1 MDQQQEASSAQGSLT
16 GADRIRA
23 LKDET
28 AIFTAFDTYP
38 WTKDKNFMS
47 GLYAIL
53 GEPGQQNPQA
63 SPADMAIHA
72 RIFYYAQR
80 IGVSIEFSAYKAWL
94 ASNPDYQPPDV
105 LPEEYRQRDV
115 ANASPVPVLDWQKA
129 APKTDLYVNRKTAAA
144 QSGSQDQPSYPMG
157 FAEMI
162 KLIQEGKP
170 VPGIRQIPNT
180 VVRDPVGPN
189 LSGGNAPTLTLI
201 QAVKPVGAR
210 AVPRKPWEK
219 DTSVDM
225 PALPDLPKALDTEF
239 PPVQDDGPVSSAAGA
254 S

>member
-23 LKDET
+23 LKEET

-38 WTKDKNFMS
+38 WTKDKSFMS

-53 GEPGQQNPQA
+53 GQPGQQNPQA
-63 SPADMAIHA
+63 SLADMAIHA

-129 APKTDLYVNRKTAAA
+129 APKTDLYVDRKTAAA

-180 VVRDPVGPN
+180 VVRDP
-189 LSGGNAPTLTLI
+189 
-201 QAVKPVGAR
+201 AVKPVGAR

-219 DTSVDM
+219 DTTVDM

>member
-38 WTKDKNFMS
+38 WSKDKNFMS

-63 SPADMAIHA
+63 SLADMAIHA

-80 IGVSIEFSAYKAWL
+80 IGVNIDFSAYKAWL
-94 ASNPDYQPPDV
+94 ASNLDYQPPDV
-105 LPEEYRQRDV
+105 LPEEYRQRGV
-115 ANASPVPVLDWQKA
+115 ANVSPVPALDWQKA
-129 APKTDLYVNRKTAAA
+129 APKTDLYIDRKTAAA

-162 KLIQEGKP
+162 QLIQEGKP

-180 VVRDPVGPN
+180 VVRDP
-189 LSGGNAPTLTLI
+189 
-201 QAVKPVGAR
+201 AVKPVGAR

-219 DTSVDM
+219 DTTVDM

-239 PPVQDDGPVSSAAGA
+239 PPVQDDVPVSSAAGA

>member
-63 SPADMAIHA
+63 SLADMAIHA

-94 ASNPDYQPPDV
+94 ANNPDYQPPHV

-129 APKTDLYVNRKTAAA
+129 APKTDLYIDRKTAAA

-180 VVRDPVGPN
+180 VVRDP
-189 LSGGNAPTLTLI
+189 
-201 QAVKPVGAR
+201 AVKPVGAR
-210 AVPRKPWEK
+210 AVPRKPWER
-219 DTSVDM
+219 DTTVDM

-239 PPVQDDGPVSSAAGA
+239 PPVQDNRPVSSAAGA

>member
-1 MDQQQEASSAQGSLT
+1 MDKQQEASSAQGSLT

-38 WTKDKNFMS
+38 WSKDKNFMS

-63 SPADMAIHA
+63 SLADMAIHA

-80 IGVSIEFSAYKAWL
+80 IGVNIDFSAYKAWL
-94 ASNPDYQPPDV
+94 ASNHDYQPPDV

-115 ANASPVPVLDWQKA
+115 ANASPVPALEWQKA
-129 APKTDLYVNRKTAAA
+129 APKTDLYIDRKAATA

-162 KLIQEGKP
+162 QLIQEGKP

-180 VVRDPVGPN
+180 VVRDP
-189 LSGGNAPTLTLI
+189 T
-201 QAVKPVGAR
+201 VKPVGAR

-219 DTSVDM
+219 DTAVDM

-239 PPVQDDGPVSSAAGA
+239 PPVQDDVPVSSAAGA

>member
-1 MDQQQEASSAQGSLT
+1 
-16 GADRIRA
+16 
-23 LKDET
+23 
-28 AIFTAFDTYP
+28 
-38 WTKDKNFMS
+38 
-47 GLYAIL
+47 
-53 GEPGQQNPQA
+53 
-63 SPADMAIHA
+63 MAIHA

-129 APKTDLYVNRKTAAA
+129 APKTDLYVDRKTAAA

-180 VVRDPVGPN
+180 VVRDPVGPI

-219 DTSVDM
+219 DTTVDM
-225 PALPDLPKALDTEF
+225 PALLDLPKALDTEF
-239 PPVQDDGPVSSAAGA
+239 PPVQDDGPVSPAAGA

>member
-63 SPADMAIHA
+63 SLADMAIHA

-80 IGVSIEFSAYKAWL
+80 IGVSIDFSAYKAWL
-94 ASNPDYQPPDV
+94 TSSPDYQPPDV

-115 ANASPVPVLDWQKA
+115 ANASPLSVLDWQKA
-129 APKTDLYVNRKTAAA
+129 APKTDLYVDRKAAAA
-144 QSGSQDQPSYPMG
+144 QSGSQDQPSYPMA

-180 VVRDPVGPN
+180 VVRDP
-189 LSGGNAPTLTLI
+189 
-201 QAVKPVGAR
+201 AVKPVGAR

-219 DTSVDM
+219 DTTVDM

>member
-38 WTKDKNFMS
+38 WSKDKNFMS

-53 GEPGQQNPQA
+53 GQPGQQNPQA
-63 SPADMAIHA
+63 SLADMAIHA

-80 IGVSIEFSAYKAWL
+80 IGVNIDFSAYKAWL

-115 ANASPVPVLDWQKA
+115 ANASPVPALDWQKA
-129 APKTDLYVNRKTAAA
+129 APKTDLYIDRKTAAA
-144 QSGSQDQPSYPMG
+144 QSGSQDQPSYPTG

-162 KLIQEGKP
+162 QLIQEGKP

-180 VVRDPVGPN
+180 VVRDP
-189 LSGGNAPTLTLI
+189 
-201 QAVKPVGAR
+201 AVKPVGAR

-219 DTSVDM
+219 DTTVDM

>member
-1 MDQQQEASSAQGSLT
+1 MDQQQSSSQGSLT

-23 LKDET
+23 LKDEN
-28 AIFTAFDTYP
+28 AVFTAFDTYP
-38 WTKDKNFMS
+38 WKKDKNFMS

-63 SPADMAIHA
+63 SLADMAIHA

-80 IGVSIEFSAYKAWL
+80 IGVNIDFSDYKSWL
-94 ASNPDYQPPDV
+94 ASNADYQPPDV
-105 LPEEYRQRDV
+105 LPEEYRQRDE
-115 ANASPVPVLDWQKA
+115 ANASSTAALDWQKA
-129 APKTDLYVNRKTAAA
+129 APKTDLYVDRKVAAA
-144 QSGSQDQPSYPMG
+144 QSSSQDQPTYPMG

-180 VVRDPVGPN
+180 IVRDP
-189 LSGGNAPTLTLI
+189 T
-201 QAVKPVGAR
+201 VKPVGTR

-219 DTSVDM
+219 DVTADV
-225 PALPDLPKALDTEF
+225 PTLPDLPKALDTEF
-239 PPVQDDGPVSSAAGA
+239 PPVQDDEDVPSSALT

>member
-1 MDQQQEASSAQGSLT
+1 MDQQQEASSTQGSLT

-38 WTKDKNFMS
+38 WSKDKNFMS

-63 SPADMAIHA
+63 SLADMAIHA

-80 IGVSIEFSAYKAWL
+80 IGVNIDFSAYKAWL

-115 ANASPVPVLDWQKA
+115 ANASPVPALDWQKA
-129 APKTDLYVNRKTAAA
+129 APKTDLYIDRKTAAA

-162 KLIQEGKP
+162 QLIQEGKP

-180 VVRDPVGPN
+180 VVRDP
-189 LSGGNAPTLTLI
+189 
-201 QAVKPVGAR
+201 AVKPVGAR
-210 AVPRKPWEK
+210 AVPRKPWER
-219 DTSVDM
+219 DTTVDM

-239 PPVQDDGPVSSAAGA
+239 PPVQDDGPVSPAAEA

>member
-1 MDQQQEASSAQGSLT
+1 MDQQQEASSAQRSLT

-63 SPADMAIHA
+63 SLADMAIHA

-94 ASNPDYQPPDV
+94 ASNSDYQPPDV
-105 LPEEYRQRDV
+105 LPEEYRQRDE
-115 ANASPVPVLDWQKA
+115 ANASPAPVLDWQKA
-129 APKTDLYVNRKTAAA
+129 APKIDLYVDRKNAAA
-144 QSGSQDQPSYPMG
+144 QSGSQDQPSYPLG

-180 VVRDPVGPN
+180 VVRDP
-189 LSGGNAPTLTLI
+189 
-201 QAVKPVGAR
+201 AVKPVGAR

-219 DTSVDM
+219 DTTVDM

>member
-38 WTKDKNFMS
+38 WSKDKNFMS

-63 SPADMAIHA
+63 SLADMAIHA

-80 IGVSIEFSAYKAWL
+80 IGVNIDFSAYKAWL
-94 ASNPDYQPPDV
+94 ASDPDYQPPDV

-115 ANASPVPVLDWQKA
+115 ADASPVPALEWQKA
-129 APKTDLYVNRKTAAA
+129 APKTDLYIDRKAAAA

-162 KLIQEGKP
+162 QLIQEGKP

-180 VVRDPVGPN
+180 VVRDP
-189 LSGGNAPTLTLI
+189 T
-201 QAVKPVGAR
+201 VKPIGAR

-219 DTSVDM
+219 DTAVDM

-239 PPVQDDGPVSSAAGA
+239 PPVQDDVPVSSAAGA

>member
-1 MDQQQEASSAQGSLT
+1 MDQQQEASSAQASLT

-63 SPADMAIHA
+63 SLADMAIHA

-94 ASNPDYQPPDV
+94 ASNPEYQPPDV

-129 APKTDLYVNRKTAAA
+129 APKTDLYVDRKTAAA

-180 VVRDPVGPN
+180 VVRDP
-189 LSGGNAPTLTLI
+189 T
-201 QAVKPVGAR
+201 VKPVGAR

-219 DTSVDM
+219 DTTVDM
-225 PALPDLPKALDTEF
+225 PTLPDLPKALDTEF

>member
-1 MDQQQEASSAQGSLT
+1 MDQQQEASSAPRSLT

-63 SPADMAIHA
+63 SLADMAIHA

-94 ASNPDYQPPDV
+94 ASNSDHQPPDV
-105 LPEEYRQRDV
+105 LPEEYRQRDE
-115 ANASPVPVLDWQKA
+115 ANASPAPVLDWQKA
-129 APKTDLYVNRKTAAA
+129 APKTDLYVDRKTAAA

-180 VVRDPVGPN
+180 VVRDP
-189 LSGGNAPTLTLI
+189 
-201 QAVKPVGAR
+201 AVKPVGAR

-219 DTSVDM
+219 DTTVDI
-225 PALPDLPKALDTEF
+225 PVLPDLPKALDTEF
-239 PPVQDDGPVSSAAGA
+239 PPVQDDGPISSAAGA

>member
-1 MDQQQEASSAQGSLT
+1 MDQQQEASSAQGSLA

-63 SPADMAIHA
+63 SLADMAIHA

-94 ASNPDYQPPDV
+94 ASNPDYQPLDV

-129 APKTDLYVNRKTAAA
+129 APKTDLYVDRKTAAA

-180 VVRDPVGPN
+180 VVRDP
-189 LSGGNAPTLTLI
+189 
-201 QAVKPVGAR
+201 AVKPVGAR

-219 DTSVDM
+219 DTTVDM
-225 PALPDLPKALDTEF
+225 PVLPDLPKALDTEF

>member
-63 SPADMAIHA
+63 SLADMAIHA

-180 VVRDPVGPN
+180 VVRDP
-189 LSGGNAPTLTLI
+189 
-201 QAVKPVGAR
+201 AVKPVGAR

-219 DTSVDM
+219 DTTVDM

>member
-1 MDQQQEASSAQGSLT
+1 MDQQQEASSAQASLT

-63 SPADMAIHA
+63 SLADMAIHA

-94 ASNPDYQPPDV
+94 ASNPDYQSPDV

-129 APKTDLYVNRKTAAA
+129 APKTDLYVDRKTAAA

-180 VVRDPVGPN
+180 VVRDP
-189 LSGGNAPTLTLI
+189 T
-201 QAVKPVGAR
+201 VKPVGAR

-219 DTSVDM
+219 DTTIDM
-225 PALPDLPKALDTEF
+225 PTLPDLPKALDTEF

>member
-1 MDQQQEASSAQGSLT
+1 
-16 GADRIRA
+16 
-23 LKDET
+23 
-28 AIFTAFDTYP
+28 
-38 WTKDKNFMS
+38 
-47 GLYAIL
+47 
-53 GEPGQQNPQA
+53 
-63 SPADMAIHA
+63 MAIHA

-80 IGVSIEFSAYKAWL
+80 IGVNIDFGAYKAWL

-115 ANASPVPVLDWQKA
+115 ADASPVPALEWQKA
-129 APKTDLYVNRKTAAA
+129 APKTDLYIDRKAAAA

-162 KLIQEGKP
+162 QLIQEGKP

-180 VVRDPVGPN
+180 VVRDP
-189 LSGGNAPTLTLI
+189 T
-201 QAVKPVGAR
+201 VKPIGAR

-219 DTSVDM
+219 DTAVDM

-239 PPVQDDGPVSSAAGA
+239 PPVQDDVPVSSAAGA

>member
-1 MDQQQEASSAQGSLT
+1 MDQQKEASSAQGPLT

-63 SPADMAIHA
+63 SLADMAIHA

-94 ASNPDYQPPDV
+94 ASNPDHQPPDV

-115 ANASPVPVLDWQKA
+115 ANTSPVPILDWQKA
-129 APKTDLYVNRKTAAA
+129 APKTDLYIDRKTATA

-157 FAEMI
+157 FADMI

-180 VVRDPVGPN
+180 VVRD
-189 LSGGNAPTLTLI
+189 A
-201 QAVKPVGAR
+201 AVKPVGAR

-219 DTSVDM
+219 DTIVDM
-225 PALPDLPKALDTEF
+225 PTLPDLPKALDTEF
-239 PPVQDDGPVSSAAGA
+239 PPVTDDGIVSSAAGA

>member
-63 SPADMAIHA
+63 SLADMAIHA

-80 IGVSIEFSAYKAWL
+80 IGVSIDFSAYKAWL

-105 LPEEYRQRDV
+105 LPKEYRQQDV
-115 ANASPVPVLDWQKA
+115 ANASPLPVLDWQKA
-129 APKTDLYVNRKTAAA
+129 APKTDLYVDRKAAAA
-144 QSGSQDQPSYPMG
+144 QSGSQDQPSYPMA

-180 VVRDPVGPN
+180 VVRDP
-189 LSGGNAPTLTLI
+189 
-201 QAVKPVGAR
+201 AVKPVGAR

-219 DTSVDM
+219 DTTVDM

>member
-1 MDQQQEASSAQGSLT
+1 MSQQQSSQSLS

-23 LKDET
+23 LKDDD

-38 WTKDKNFMS
+38 WTKDKSFMS
-47 GLYAIL
+47 GLYSIL
-53 GEPGQQNPQA
+53 GEPGQQNPEA
-63 SPADMAIHA
+63 SLSDMAIHA

-80 IGVSIEFSAYKAWL
+80 IGVNIDFGSYKNWL
-94 ASNPDYQPPDV
+94 TSKTNHQPPDV
-105 LPEEYRQRDV
+105 LPEEYRQRAE
-115 ANASPVPVLDWQKA
+115 ANTTSTSTSALDWQKA
-129 APKTDLYVNRKTAAA
+129 APKTDLYIDRKAATA
-144 QSGSQDQPSYPMG
+144 QSGSEDQPNYPMG

-180 VVRDPVGPN
+180 IVRDP
-189 LSGGNAPTLTLI
+189 
-201 QAVKPVGAR
+201 AVKPVGAR

-219 DTSVDM
+219 EVSLEAS
-225 PALPDLPKALDTEF
+225 ALADLPKALDTEF
-239 PPVQDDGPVSSAAGA
+239 PPLHDDVVASSAAEI

>member
-1 MDQQQEASSAQGSLT
+1 MDQQQEGSSAQGSLT

-63 SPADMAIHA
+63 SLADMAIHA

-80 IGVSIEFSAYKAWL
+80 IGVSIDFSAYKAWL
-94 ASNPDYQPPDV
+94 ASNPNYQPPDV

-129 APKTDLYVNRKTAAA
+129 APKTDLYVDRKTAAA

-180 VVRDPVGPN
+180 VVRDP
-189 LSGGNAPTLTLI
+189 
-201 QAVKPVGAR
+201 AVKPVGAR

-219 DTSVDM
+219 DTTVDM

>member
-1 MDQQQEASSAQGSLT
+1 MDQQQPSPSQRPMS

-23 LKDET
+23 LKDDN

-38 WTKDKNFMS
+38 WKKDKMFMS

-63 SPADMAIHA
+63 SLADMAIHA
-72 RIFYYAQR
+72 RVFYYAQR
-80 IGVSIEFSAYKAWL
+80 IGVNIEFGAYKAWL
-94 ASNPDYQPPDV
+94 ASNTDHQPPDV
-105 LPEEYRQRDV
+105 LPEEYHQRDE
-115 ANASPVPVLDWQKA
+115 ANASSAPVFDWQKA
-129 APKTDLYVNRKTAAA
+129 APKTDLYVDRKAAAA
-144 QSGSQDQPSYPMG
+144 QSGTQDQPNYPMG

-162 KLIQEGKP
+162 KLLQEGKP

-180 VVRDPVGPN
+180 IVRDP
-189 LSGGNAPTLTLI
+189 
-201 QAVKPVGAR
+201 AVKPVGAR

-219 DTSVDM
+219 EVAADAPT
-225 PALPDLPKALDTEF
+225 LPDLPKALDTEF
-239 PPVQDDGPVSSAAGA
+239 PPVQDDVAASSSVGA

>member
-1 MDQQQEASSAQGSLT
+1 
-16 GADRIRA
+16 
-23 LKDET
+23 
-28 AIFTAFDTYP
+28 
-38 WTKDKNFMS
+38 
-47 GLYAIL
+47 
-53 GEPGQQNPQA
+53 
-63 SPADMAIHA
+63 MAIHA

-129 APKTDLYVNRKTAAA
+129 APKTDLYVDRKTAAA

-180 VVRDPVGPN
+180 VVRDP
-189 LSGGNAPTLTLI
+189 
-201 QAVKPVGAR
+201 AVKPVGAR

-219 DTSVDM
+219 DTTVDM

-239 PPVQDDGPVSSAAGA
+239 PPVQDDGPVSSTAGA

>member
-38 WTKDKNFMS
+38 WSKDKNFMS

-63 SPADMAIHA
+63 SLADMAIHA

-80 IGVSIEFSAYKAWL
+80 IGVNIDFSAYKAWL

-105 LPEEYRQRDV
+105 LPEEYRQRDA
-115 ANASPVPVLDWQKA
+115 ANVSPVPALDWQKA
-129 APKTDLYVNRKTAAA
+129 APKTDLYIDRKTAAA

-162 KLIQEGKP
+162 QLIQEGKP

-180 VVRDPVGPN
+180 VVRDP
-189 LSGGNAPTLTLI
+189 
-201 QAVKPVGAR
+201 AVKPVGAR

-219 DTSVDM
+219 DTTVEM

-239 PPVQDDGPVSSAAGA
+239 PPVQDDVPVSSAAGA

>member
-38 WTKDKNFMS
+38 WSKDKNFMS

-63 SPADMAIHA
+63 SLADMAIHA

-80 IGVSIEFSAYKAWL
+80 IGVNIDFSAYKAWL
-94 ASNPDYQPPDV
+94 ASNPEYQPPDV

-129 APKTDLYVNRKTAAA
+129 APKTDLYIDRKTAAA

-180 VVRDPVGPN
+180 VVRDP
-189 LSGGNAPTLTLI
+189 
-201 QAVKPVGAR
+201 AVKPVGAR

-219 DTSVDM
+219 DTTVDM

>member
-63 SPADMAIHA
+63 SLADMAIHA

-80 IGVSIEFSAYKAWL
+80 IGVSIDFSAYKAWL

-105 LPEEYRQRDV
+105 LPEEYRQQDV
-115 ANASPVPVLDWQKA
+115 ANASPLPVLDWQKA
-129 APKTDLYVNRKTAAA
+129 APKTDLYVDRKAAAA
-144 QSGSQDQPSYPMG
+144 QSGSQDQPSYPMA

-180 VVRDPVGPN
+180 VVRDP
-189 LSGGNAPTLTLI
+189 
-201 QAVKPVGAR
+201 AVKPVGAR

-219 DTSVDM
+219 DTTVDM